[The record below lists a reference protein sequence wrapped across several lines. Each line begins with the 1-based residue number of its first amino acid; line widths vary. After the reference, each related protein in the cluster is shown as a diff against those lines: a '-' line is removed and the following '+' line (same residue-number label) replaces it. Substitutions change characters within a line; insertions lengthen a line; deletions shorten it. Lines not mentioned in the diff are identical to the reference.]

1 MKMYGHCD
9 GASFPRLLPLLL
21 ALVSAA
27 LTAQVFDQEAEAK
40 EDERRETGVVEPAA
54 LMQVME
60 GTQHTL
66 TWYSSLPSVA
76 NVTATVEDEVVA
88 AVVEVGEVLP
98 GAPTDN
104 FTYYGNITISALFIG
119 YNKLHLS
126 LYDDRHLVVWER
138 AVDISVVL
146 SYQHLADLFTLLVG
160 ILIIV
165 FYINMG
171 ATINLEVVKN
181 IITRPVGPVVGLICQ
196 YLFMPLIAFG
206 VGWLTFPENPLG
218 QLGFFLAGCCPGG
231 GASNLWTHLLGGS
244 LDLSVMMTFVS
255 SVLAFGRAGASGVIT
270 YMLTQHAHGAQS
282 PIYRVAKGLR
292 CLLTPLALI
301 VIIFTFTFGVYANR
315 YVFSLFD
322 VKSLAAGLALPSLGY
337 LCGMALASMLRLPR
351 RDTIAISIETGIQN
365 LGVAIVILRIT
376 LEKPAGD
383 LTSALPAAVVVM
395 TPLPLLTALI
405 IYRIYLCCHS
415 DKPQLN
421 LTFSPRRQKRSK
433 PDREQEEGGR
443 ASVLNHQAKNTSGG
457 SGKPQRIDLKEE
469 LSELPARGNSGGGSP
484 AGGSS

>member
-1 MKMYGHCD
+1 
-9 GASFPRLLPLLL
+9 
-21 ALVSAA
+21 AA

-40 EDERRETGVVEPAA
+40 EDERRETGVVEPTA

-181 IITRPVGPVVGLICQ
+181 II
-196 YLFMPLIAFG
+196 
-206 VGWLTFPENPLG
+206 
-218 QLGFFLAGCCPGG
+218 
-231 GASNLWTHLLGGS
+231 
-244 LDLSVMMTFVS
+244 
-255 SVLAFGRAGASGVIT
+255 
-270 YMLTQHAHGAQS
+270 
-282 PIYRVAKGLR
+282 
-292 CLLTPLALI
+292 
-301 VIIFTFTFGVYANR
+301 
-315 YVFSLFD
+315 
-322 VKSLAAGLALPSLGY
+322 
-337 LCGMALASMLRLPR
+337 
-351 RDTIAISIETGIQN
+351 
-365 LGVAIVILRIT
+365 
-376 LEKPAGD
+376 
-383 LTSALPAAVVVM
+383 
-395 TPLPLLTALI
+395 
-405 IYRIYLCCHS
+405 
-415 DKPQLN
+415 
-421 LTFSPRRQKRSK
+421 
-433 PDREQEEGGR
+433 
-443 ASVLNHQAKNTSGG
+443 
-457 SGKPQRIDLKEE
+457 
-469 LSELPARGNSGGGSP
+469 
-484 AGGSS
+484 